1 MQINRLTLVK
11 GILSISALTIMTGCV
26 DDKYDLSDLDTT
38 SKFTVNNLTIPVE
51 LETIKLENVI
61 DIADDDPTIKK
72 DTLNKGTANEK
83 VIYSIEK
90 GGNIEPTS
98 FSLGSVNVAQVPI
111 NSVEVNVN
119 IPSYIQT
126 GIILPVPIKD
136 QTLDLNLIDKD
147 GVNKG
152 LQSYNFNLKNVD
164 KALVSLDQIETTT
177 ISIDVELS
185 IPDGLMIGDNKIS
198 FTDIAIKLPEGLI
211 GVTDNANGK
220 YFADK
225 DSLAI
230 NNLPVDKTTGKAHL
244 TITAKGLNLGERG
257 LIKKDEQGNHYLDI
271 SGEIGLESA
280 KILLN
285 VSQIVIPNP
294 FKIDIKY
301 SVSGFSVENFS
312 GKIKYDMDD
321 IEINPISLN
330 DLPDFLDSPETS
342 IVIDDPVILVTLVNP
357 VGKYGLT
364 GHGTLNITSN
374 FNSESNQN
382 IEPNAYHAPFTLSG
396 NESKLAFCTKDKGT
410 SIPNGYTKIEIEGL
424 DRILTS
430 GNNGLPKTIDVSV
443 SDLIFDG
450 TVTKLPLDNIGDA
463 SGDYSF
469 YAPLAL
475 GKDTRIVYNTTET
488 GWGSEDLD
496 KVNIY
501 LINLSAVCT
510 TNLPVDASIKIYP
523 IDKNG
528 NIIEVQENKALEIK
542 ANQNGQPIGLTIRGK
557 EVNGKIQPI
566 KDFDGI
572 KIEAIVTQDSENA
585 EALGPNLE
593 ISLSK
598 VQATV
603 SGDYITD
610 F

>member
-98 FSLGSVNVAQVPI
+98 FSLGSVNVAKVPI
-111 NSVEVNVN
+111 DSVEVNVN
-119 IPSYIQT
+119 IPSYIPT
-126 GIILPVPIKD
+126 GTPLLVPIPET
-136 QTLDLNLIDKD
+136 TLPLTLN
-147 GVNKG
+147 NNEG
-152 LQSYNFNLKNVD
+152 LQNYEFNLTNID
-164 KALVSLDQIETTT
+164 KALQSLDSIETTK

-185 IPDGLMIGDNKIS
+185 IPNGLMKGNNKIS
-198 FTDIAIKLPEGLI
+198 FTDLAIQLPEGLL
-211 GVTDNANGK
+211 GLTYNVPATFDSDNNILK
-220 YFADK
+220 
-225 DSLAI
+225 I
-230 NNLPVDKTTGKAHL
+230 TEIPVESNGKAHL
-244 TITAKGLNLGERG
+244 IISANGLSLGERG
-257 LIKKDEQGNHYLDI
+257 VIGRDHSLYIH
-271 SGEIGLESA
+271 GEIGLKEANIKLS
-280 KILLN
+280 
-285 VSQIVIPNP
+285 VSEVTIPNP
-294 FKIDIKY
+294 FAIDIKY
-301 SVSGFSVENFS
+301 SVSGFKVENFS

-424 DRILTS
+424 NRILTS

-557 EVNGKIQPI
+557 EVSGKIQPI